1 VSKIGKTMPQ
11 AITVPGLR
19 ERKALGQRAVML
31 TAYDYPSGRMAED
44 AGADILLVGD
54 SLGMVIQ
61 GHPDTLAV
69 TLDQMVYHCTMVS
82 RAAKRALVVADMPFM
97 TYHTGWQE
105 AVRNCGR
112 CVQEGGVQ
120 GVKIEGG
127 AKRADLIKALVDNEI
142 PVMGHIGLTP
152 QSLHAMGGFKVQGR
166 TLESAE
172 RLLEDAKAV
181 EAAGAFCM
189 VLECIPSEVA
199 REITARSG
207 ILTIG
212 IGAGPHC
219 DGQVLVFHDV
229 LGLYDGP
236 LPRFVRPY
244 GDFGKQM
251 REALGRFREDVM
263 EGRFP
268 TEEEAFHLAPELEK
282 RFGEKG
288 PDPAR
293 EAGTSGRE
301 P

>member
-1 VSKIGKTMPQ
+1 MSKLGKGMPQ

-31 TAYDYPSGRMAED
+31 TAYDYPSAHIAED

-61 GHPDTLAV
+61 GRPDTLAV
-69 TLDQMVYHCTMVS
+69 SLDQMVYHCAMVS
-82 RAAKRALVVADMPFM
+82 RAARRSLVVADMPFM
-97 TYHTGWQE
+97 TYHTGWRD

-127 AKRADLIKALVDNEI
+127 AKRADLIKAIVDSEI

-152 QSLHAMGGFKVQGR
+152 QSLHKLGGFKVQGR
-166 TLESAE
+166 TADAAE
-172 RLLEDAKAV
+172 QLLRDAAAV

-229 LGLYDGP
+229 LGLCDGP
-236 LPRFVRPY
+236 LPRFVRTY
-244 GDFGKQM
+244 GEFGKQM
-251 REALGRFREDVM
+251 REALTRFSEDVLA
-263 EGRFP
+263 GRFP
-268 TEEEAFHLAPELEK
+268 SEEEAFHLSPELAK
-282 RFGEKG
+282 RFGAK
-288 PDPAR
+288 DDD
-293 EAGTSGRE
+293 AGSATH
-301 P
+301 

>member
-1 VSKIGKTMPQ
+1 MSKISKAMPQ

-19 ERKALGQRAVML
+19 ERKALGERVVML
-31 TAYDYPSGRMAED
+31 TAYDSPSAKIAED
-44 AGADILLVGD
+44 AGADVLLVGD
-54 SLGMVIQ
+54 SLGMVVQ
-61 GHPDTLAV
+61 GHPDTLGV
-69 TLDQMVYHCTMVS
+69 TLDQMVYHCAMVS
-82 RAAKRALVVADMPFM
+82 RSAKRSLVVADMPFM
-97 TYHTGWQE
+97 TYHTGWQD

-112 CVQEGGVQ
+112 CLQEGGVQ

-127 AKRADLIKALVDNEI
+127 AKRADLIKALVDSEI

-152 QSLHAMGGFKVQGR
+152 QSLHTFGGFKVQGR
-166 TLESAE
+166 TLEAAE
-172 RLLEDAKAV
+172 ALLRDAKAV
-181 EAAGAFCM
+181 EEAGAFSM

-229 LGLYDGP
+229 LGLYDGS

-251 REALGRFREDVM
+251 REALGNFKRDVM

-268 TEEEAFHLAPELEK
+268 TEEEAFHLSPDLA
-282 RFGEKG
+282 RQFGAK
-288 PDPAR
+288 DDDADSS
-293 EAGTSGRE
+293 AH
-301 P
+301 